1 MFESLVYVHGGGGV
15 EIRDIKMPDSSGRPP
30 VHILSRP
37 MLLYV
42 KVFVRKFVLVYV
54 CKSISV
60 YALIIKL
67 LLIIKLGGTI
77 ILLYILGILSLNK
90 ASRVKS
96 LASSA
101 TSRIL

>member
-1 MFESLVYVHGGGGV
+1 MISPGIFMIYPSMKVYMYISMFESLVYVLGGGGV
-15 EIRDIKMPDSSGRPP
+15 EIRDIKMPDSSARPP

-67 LLIIKLGGTI
+67 LLIIKL
-77 ILLYILGILSLNK
+77 
-90 ASRVKS
+90 
-96 LASSA
+96 
-101 TSRIL
+101 